1 MICHLEIIGKVK
13 ATAITLAV
21 LTHPLSL
28 ANESISL
35 PPPES
40 PLSLLVYKMEI
51 LNYCGLI
58 DDEISAGFGHQR
70 DHIISELKLTEQ
82 QVQQARTEGWQSGLA
97 EWQNRGLGGFKNWCR
112 TDGREIAEY
121 FRKIV
126 IAVD

>member
-1 MICHLEIIGKVK
+1 MTRFTLSIGLLFALSCNPVSR
-13 ATAITLAV
+13 AADSIGLPRPQA
-21 LTHPLSL
+21 PL
-28 ANESISL
+28 
-35 PPPES
+35 P
-40 PLSLLVYKMEI
+40 LLVYKMEV

-58 DDEISAGFGHQR
+58 DDNISARFRYRR
-70 DHIISELKLTEQ
+70 DQIIARHALTDEE
-82 QVQQARTEGWQSGLA
+82 VQKARTEGWQSGLA